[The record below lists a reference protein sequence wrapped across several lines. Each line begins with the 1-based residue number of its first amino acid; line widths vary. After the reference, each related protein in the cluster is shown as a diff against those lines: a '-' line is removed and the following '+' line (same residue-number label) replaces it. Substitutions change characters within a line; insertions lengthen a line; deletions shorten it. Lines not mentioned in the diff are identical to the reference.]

1 MQKPLGISV
10 SINGMNISS
19 IPQSLPICWRK
30 KNASTSGD
38 FPIFLAT
45 PPGLTEESWLE
56 KWARNFP
63 WYILNTIKNSWRKS
77 RQRPV
82 SSLDYLKI
90 LFFHGKIVLTILLAE
105 KKKSF
110 FRKKSNPWRLDVVF
124 FYLKKNPPIFR
135 VFRRHFLILSRE
147 EKSTASQATFAET

>member
-10 SINGMNISS
+10 SINGMKISS

-30 KNASTSGD
+30 KNSGD

-90 LFFHGKIVLTILLAE
+90 LFFHGKIVLHFASR
-105 KKKSF
+105 KKNTGEF
-110 FRKKSNPWRLDVVF
+110 FRKKRPTWRLESVF
-124 FYLKKNPPIFR
+124 FF
-135 VFRRHFLILSRE
+135 F
-147 EKSTASQATFAET
+147 T